1 MKLARY
7 LTALLFA
14 VILSACGG
22 GGSSAPA
29 PEAQP
34 PGTPEP
40 YVIAAY
46 GDSTQAA
53 QGHPH
58 AASRPGAK
66 IYNRGVGG
74 NNTSKMLAGTDGVNG
89 PWAEQIP
96 RETVRIIVLNP
107 GINDYGLTVE
117 QYKANLN
124 ELVTIAQK
132 AGKIVILEEPN
143 PVSETMT
150 PLMQQLNFD
159 IQAFNERRA
168 AMKHVANHRGV
179 YFCAQ
184 PRAPLVDGI
193 HPTVDGYAVKAGRLQ
208 KCIKDVLG

>member
-1 MKLARY
+1 MKPARY
-7 LTALLFA
+7 LTAPLFA

-29 PEAQP
+29 PEAQA

-40 YVIAAY
+40 YVISAY
-46 GDSTQAA
+46 GDSTQEA
-53 QGHPH
+53 QGQPH

-74 NNTSKMLAGTDGVNG
+74 TNEQQLLDGTDGRNYA
-89 PWAEQIP
+89 WAYQME
-96 RETVRIIVLNP
+96 RETAGAILINH
-107 GINDYGLTVE
+107 GINSRGYPLET
-117 QYKANLN
+117 YKANLR
-124 ELVTIAQK
+124 ELVTVAQK

-150 PLMQQLNFD
+150 PLMQQINFD
-159 IQAFNERRA
+159 IAAFEERRS
-168 AMKHVANHRGV
+168 AMKHLATHMGV

-184 PRAPLVDGI
+184 PRVPLEDGI
-193 HPTVDGYAVKAGRLQ
+193 HPTVDGYAVKAGRLT
-208 KCIKDVLG
+208 KCLEDVL

>member
-1 MKLARY
+1 MKPARY

-14 VILSACGG
+14 VVLSACGG

-40 YVIAAY
+40 YVISAY
-46 GDSTQAA
+46 GDSTQEA
-53 QGHPH
+53 QGQPH

-66 IYNRGVGG
+66 VYNRGVSGS
-74 NNTSKMLAGTDGVNG
+74 NTTMMLAGTDGRNY
-89 PWAEQIP
+89 PWPEQMA
-96 RETVRIIVLNP
+96 RETARVVAMNP
-107 GINDYGLTVE
+107 GINDGALTVE
-117 QYKANLN
+117 QYKANLR
-124 ELVTIAQK
+124 ELVTVAQK

-150 PLMQQLNFD
+150 PLMQQINFD
-159 IQAFNERRA
+159 IAAFEERRS
-168 AMKHVANHRGV
+168 AMKHLAAHMGV

-184 PRAPLVDGI
+184 PRVPLEDGI
-193 HPTVDGYAVKAGRLQ
+193 HPTVDGYAVKRDTLR
-208 KCIKDVLG
+208 KCIADMV

>member
-1 MKLARY
+1 MSPLKIAAVY
-7 LTALLFA
+7 LTA

-29 PEAQP
+29 PEAQA

-74 NNTSKMLAGTDGVNG
+74 NNTTKMLAGTDGVNG

-96 RETVRIIVLNP
+96 RETVPVIALNP

-117 QYKANLN
+117 QYKANLR
-124 ELVTIAQK
+124 ELVTVAQK

-143 PVSETMT
+143 PAGETET
-150 PLMQQLNFD
+150 PLMAALKFD
-159 IQAFNERRA
+159 VAAFEERRS
-168 AMKHVANHRGV
+168 AMKHLATHMGV

-184 PRAPLVDGI
+184 PRVPLEDGI
-193 HPTVDGYAVKAGRLQ
+193 HPTVDGYAVKRDTLR
-208 KCIKDVLG
+208 KCIADLV

>member
-1 MKLARY
+1 MSPLKIAAVY
-7 LTALLFA
+7 LTA

-29 PEAQP
+29 PEAQA

-74 NNTSKMLAGTDGVNG
+74 NNTKKMLAGTDGVNG

-117 QYKANLN
+117 QYKANLR
-124 ELVTIAQK
+124 ELVTVAQK

-143 PVSETMT
+143 PAGETET
-150 PLMQQLNFD
+150 PLMAALKFD
-159 IQAFNERRA
+159 VAAFEERRS
-168 AMKHVANHRGV
+168 AMKHLAAHMGV

-184 PRAPLVDGI
+184 PRVSLEDGI
-193 HPTVDGYAVKAGRLQ
+193 HPDKPGYKLKEGRLA
-208 KCIKDVLG
+208 KCAGDLL